1 METNVM
7 HYHGYSEL
15 YLNGKW
21 VKLTPSFDQATAIK
35 GGFIPMVEFDGEN
48 DAVFPSYDDEGN
60 KFGEYL
66 QDRGIHADLP
76 LKAIEKVFYEMYP
89 KFYKYIK
96 TGEMEPVKDKTLT
109 YKKIS

>member
-15 YLNGKW
+15 YLNDKW
-21 VKLTPSFDQATAIK
+21 IKLTPSFDQRTALK
-35 GGFIPMVEFDGEN
+35 AGFLPMCEFDGEH
-48 DAVFPSYDDEGN
+48 DAVFPKYDNEGN

-76 LKAIEKVFYEMYP
+76 LADIEKVFYEKYP
-89 KFYKYIK
+89 KFDKYIK
-96 TGEMEPVKDKTLT
+96 TGEIERVKDKTLT
-109 YKKIS
+109 YKK